1 MRIAEHKQALS
12 AAQAAQK
19 FGYFDALQRTE
30 LSAAQAAQKIFNQLV
45 RCGYMLS
52 AAQAAQKSDEKSH
65 T

>member
-1 MRIAEHKQALS
+1 MIKPIPS
-12 AAQAAQK
+12 GK
-19 FGYFDALQRTE
+19 P

>member
-1 MRIAEHKQALS
+1 MLVSHLERFAV
-12 AAQAAQK
+12 
-19 FGYFDALQRTE
+19 